1 MLWVHT
7 VLLRPSSWS
16 ILFPRTTNGKVSRSL
31 GFACSPADY
40 NDHSAGECRKSLY
53 LSRPSTSMLSR
64 ELTHTMTTLSY
75 TSPSLYLNLL
85 LEGELDL
92 NLLLEGEYEEIGCQ

>member
-1 MLWVHT
+1 
-7 VLLRPSSWS
+7 
-16 ILFPRTTNGKVSRSL
+16 
-31 GFACSPADY
+31 
-40 NDHSAGECRKSLY
+40 
-53 LSRPSTSMLSR
+53 MLSR